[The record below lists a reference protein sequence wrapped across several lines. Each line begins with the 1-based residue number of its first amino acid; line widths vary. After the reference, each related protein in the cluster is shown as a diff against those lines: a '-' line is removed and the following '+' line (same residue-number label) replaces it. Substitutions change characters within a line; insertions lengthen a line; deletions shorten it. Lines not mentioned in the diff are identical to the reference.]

1 MKRIAIYLLLI
12 ASGLWAQPRVVSTS
26 LAGVQVKID
35 APGEIGLLHS
45 HGRINLASLY
55 PDAWVIGEPG
65 GPALPRYRIILGVP
79 TEGDVH
85 FSYSFGPSRELRGIE
100 VSTYEVPAIGP
111 EPKPA
116 LDWADDLEPVS
127 FNLTRWRGCRV
138 AVIEVTPLRYDYDE
152 RRLILYDGITINLTF
167 ENPSSTGVIPARND
181 PAERIYEAAL
191 LNYDQSKGWRLYPQ
205 AVPSNPFE
213 GSTNWVKVTV
223 SEDGAYRIRFRDL
236 KKIGVDPKK
245 IDPRTLRLLYP
256 DQRGPEEPLP
266 DTLAELPVYVH
277 GESDGSLDRHDY
289 IVFFARGANHWDFD
303 ERSFKVNPF
312 VHENVY
318 WLTWGGEKGRRIRT
332 RAAYPLSEDA
342 VTTAQ
347 SVLHFEEDHECPGRS
362 GLLWLWKAI
371 TKSTVAAVDTFL
383 LDLSGVTRI
392 DTFTFRAYTT
402 TEETGFRLLFEGD
415 TLYYRDVAGWGTNP
429 PYYTVVS
436 PDVVIDEE
444 LFLEIEVFGPGQ
456 QELYP
461 DWIRVVA
468 ERELS
473 FKHGSFWVQLDG
485 QGTYLFTNLRSAPFI
500 FDVSEPSDPVILTD
514 WELSRGKLRMSARTV
529 KDVPIWVTEE
539 RRLLTPGL
547 EKAEPGKLWNEDW
560 SVDYLVLSTNENLDA
575 AQAFVEYRSQ
585 NLKMSGVN
593 FPRAK
598 AVALA
603 DVVQDFGYG
612 LAQPQA
618 VRHFLSYAYEKGG
631 GRPFYALI
639 LGDGTYDYKNNL
651 NYTSRPEYF
660 LIYTSGYVIDP
671 NVYASQAAAKEGW
684 FVEFDE
690 EGKFFPEMS
699 IARITARDLREA
711 YAALDKIKAYESAPR
726 EAWSTRVLLLAD
738 DYYKGTP
745 TEIDS
750 GMNHIPAN
758 EGIAKLLSPEFD
770 PVKVY
775 LSDYALVG
783 GKKPDAE
790 KALIDALNQGALLW
804 FFFGHG
810 NGSQL
815 THEKVFMNTDV
826 PKVRNGS
833 KLPFAMFCSCG
844 VGRFDDTRW
853 ECVAEE
859 LLRSEAGGV
868 IAAIAATKGTEAGSN
883 KLLADSLARAFR
895 NVKNLNVGDLFFAMG
910 YAPDSFGN
918 PSKDQLYVLFGDPGI
933 PLLFPTAQ
941 SFESEVESFATGD
954 TAVISFEPPMTSG
967 KWFSSAYGSWVRKT
981 SSGITETYYAK
992 GEVLY
997 RARGELDGGERTL
1010 RFLVPAGIKQG
1021 DSAYWHVACADED
1034 SIYTYPLL
1042 LDGISVDS
1050 VGWTTTDSAG
1060 PQARLLVNGLE
1071 VVDRDTVPPSFTLT
1085 VELEDP
1091 SGINLTG
1098 LAGWKG
1104 DSLSLVINNKVID
1117 LANYFEYEVTGDG
1130 LATRGA
1136 ADIPVDLTSEENS
1149 LTLHAVDN
1157 LLNSK
1162 DYNLTLYTSFVRE
1175 LEIADPLVYP
1185 NPVSITAEFTFD
1197 LSAASRVT
1205 IQIFTV
1211 SGRLVRRLPAFSY
1224 PAGFGAY
1231 FWDGLDAEGRPLP
1244 NGVYIYRLSA
1254 ESEDAWLPNARTA
1267 VTGKFIV
1274 VH

>member
-1 MKRIAIYLLLI
+1 MRRIAIYLLLV
-12 ASGLWAQPRVVSTS
+12 AAGLWAQPRVVSTS
-26 LAGVQVKID
+26 PTGVRVKID
-35 APGEIGLLHS
+35 APGEIGLLQS
-45 HGRINLASLY
+45 HGEIDLASLY
-55 PDAWVIGEPG
+55 PEAWVVGEPG
-65 GPALPRYRIILGVP
+65 GPALPRYRIVLGVP

-85 FSYSFGPSRELRGIE
+85 FSYSFGPSRELRGVG

-111 EPKPA
+111 EPAPA
-116 LDWADDLEPVS
+116 LGWADSLEPVT
-127 FNLTRWRGCRV
+127 FNVTRWRGCRV
-138 AVIEVTPLRYDYDE
+138 AIIEVTPLRYDYRT
-152 RRLILYDGITINLTF
+152 RRLVLYDGVNLNVTF
-167 ENPSSTGVIPARND
+167 ENPSGLKGASRRND
-181 PAERIYEAAL
+181 PAERIYEATL
-191 LNYDQSKGWRLYPQ
+191 LNYEQSKDWRLSPQ
-205 AVPSNPFE
+205 AVPSNPFG
-213 GSTNWVKVTV
+213 GSAKWVKVTV
-223 SEDGAYRIRFRDL
+223 AEDGAYRIRFRDL

-245 IDPRTLRLLYP
+245 IDPLTLRLLYP
-256 DQRGPEEPLP
+256 GERDPEEPLP
-266 DTLAELPVYVH
+266 DTLTELPIYVH
-277 GESDGSLDRHDY
+277 GEADGALDRHDY

-312 VHENVY
+312 VRENVY
-318 WLTWGGEKGRRIRT
+318 WLTWGGGKGRRMRT

-342 VTTAQ
+342 ITTAQ
-347 SVLHFEEDHECPGRS
+347 TVLHFEEDHECPGRS

-371 TKSTVAAVDTFL
+371 KKSTLTAVDTFIL
-383 LDLSGVTRI
+383 NLAGVRRI
-392 DTFTFRAYTT
+392 DTFTFRAYAT
-402 TEETGFRLLFEGD
+402 TEGAGFRLLVEDD
-415 TLYYRDVAGWGTNP
+415 TLYYRQVAGWGDSP

-436 PDVVIDEE
+436 PDVVIREE
-444 LFLEIEVFGPGQ
+444 WPLEVEVFGAGQ

-461 DWIRVVA
+461 DWIRLVA

-473 FKHGSFWVQLDG
+473 FKHGAFWVQLDG
-485 QGTYLFTNLRSAPFI
+485 QGTYLLSNLRSAPFI

-514 WELSRGKLRMSARTV
+514 WELSRGKLRMSARTG
-529 KDVPIWVTEE
+529 KRVPVWITEE
-539 RRLLTPGL
+539 RKLLTPGL
-547 EKAEPGKLWNEDW
+547 AKAEPGRLWSEDW
-560 SVDYLVLSTNENLDA
+560 GVDYVVLSTSENFEA
-575 AQAFVEYRSQ
+575 AQAFAEYRSQ
-585 NLKMSGVN
+585 NLKMSGVSS
-593 FPRAK
+593 PKIK

-603 DVVQDFGYG
+603 DIVQDFGYG
-612 LAQPQA
+612 LAEPQA

-631 GRPFYALI
+631 GRPFYVLI

-651 NYTSRPEYF
+651 NFSGRAEYF

-671 NVYASQAAAKEGW
+671 NVYASQAAANEGW

-690 EGKFFPEMS
+690 EGTFFPEMS

-711 YAALDKIKAYESAPR
+711 YAVLDKIKAYESAPR

-745 TEIDS
+745 SEIDS

-790 KALIDALNQGALLW
+790 AALINALNQGSLLW

-826 PKVRNGS
+826 PRLRNGS
-833 KLPFAMFCSCG
+833 RLPLAMFCSCG
-844 VGRFDDTRW
+844 VGRFEDTRW

-859 LLRSEAGGV
+859 LLRGEQGGV
-868 IAAIAATKGTEAGSN
+868 IASIAATKGTSAGSN
-883 KLLADSLARAFR
+883 KQLADSLVRAFR
-895 NVKNLNVGDLFFAMG
+895 NIKDLNVGDLFFAMG
-910 YAPDSFGN
+910 YAPDKFGN
-918 PSKDQLYVLFGDPGI
+918 PRKDPLYVLFGDPGT
-933 PLLFPTAQ
+933 PLLFPTARSLSSQ
-941 SFESEVESFATGD
+941 IDSFITGD
-954 TAVISFEPPMTSG
+954 TAVISFEPPVTSG

-992 GEVLY
+992 GELLY
-997 RARGELDGGERTL
+997 RARGGLDAGERTL
-1010 RFLVPAGIKQG
+1010 RFIVPAGISKG
-1021 DSAYWHVACADED
+1021 DSAYWHVVCADED
-1034 SIYTYPLL
+1034 SIYTYLI
-1042 LDGISVDS
+1042 DGIEVDS
-1050 VGWTTTDSAG
+1050 VGWTVTDYEG
-1060 PQARLLVNGLE
+1060 PKARFLANGVE
-1071 VVDRDTVPPSFTLT
+1071 VVDGDTVPPSFTLT

-1098 LAGWKG
+1098 LVGWEG

-1117 LANYFEYEVTGDG
+1117 LANYFEYEVTGDR

-1136 ADIPVDLTSEENS
+1136 ADIPVDLTSEEND

-1157 LLNSK
+1157 LLNTK
-1162 DYNLTLYTSFVRE
+1162 DYELTLYTSFVRE

-1185 NPVSITAEFTFD
+1185 NPVSTTAEFTFE

-1211 SGRLVRRLPAFSY
+1211 SGRLVRRLPGFSY

-1231 FWDGLDAEGRPLP
+1231 SWDGLDAEGRSLP

>member
-1 MKRIAIYLLLI
+1 MRRIAIHLFL
-12 ASGLWAQPRVVSTS
+12 AVTGLWAQPRVVSTS
-26 LAGVQVKID
+26 PAGVQVKID

-45 HGRINLASLY
+45 HGRIDLASLY

-79 TEGDVH
+79 AEGDVR
-85 FSYSFGPSRELRGIE
+85 FSHSLGPSRELRGVE

-111 EPKPA
+111 APEPA
-116 LDWADDLEPVS
+116 LDWADDLDPVS
-127 FNLTRWRGCRV
+127 FNLTRWRGYRV
-138 AVIEVTPLRYDYDE
+138 AVIDVTPLRYDYDT
-152 RRLILYDGITINLTF
+152 RRLILYDGITLNLSF
-167 ENPSSTGVIPARND
+167 ESSSSTGILPARKD
-181 PAERIYEAAL
+181 PAERVYEAVL
-191 LNYDQSKGWRLYPQ
+191 LNYDQSKDWRLSPQ
-205 AVPSNPFE
+205 AVPSNPFA
-213 GSTNWVKVTV
+213 GSTNWIKVRV
-223 SEDGAYRIRFRDL
+223 AEDGAYRIRFRDL
-236 KKIGVDPKK
+236 KRAGVDPRG

-256 DQRGPEEPLP
+256 GQRDPEEPFP

-277 GESDGSLDRHDY
+277 GEGDGSLDRHDY
-289 IVFFARGANHWDFD
+289 IVFFARGANRWEFR
-303 ERSFKVNPF
+303 ERGFKIDPF

-318 WLTWGGEKGRRIRT
+318 WLTWGGGAGRRMRT
-332 RAAYPLSEDA
+332 RAAYPLSGDA
-342 VTTAQ
+342 VTAAQ
-347 SVLHFEEDHECPGRS
+347 SVLHFEEDRECPGRS
-362 GLLWLWKAI
+362 GLLWLWKVV
-371 TKSTVAAVDTFL
+371 TKSTVTAVDTFL

-392 DTFTFRAYTT
+392 DTLSFKAYADTAGV
-402 TEETGFRLLFEGD
+402 GFRLLADGD
-415 TLYYRDVAGWGTNP
+415 TLHYQALAWWGTQP
-429 PYYTVVS
+429 PEYKIVS
-436 PDVVIDEE
+436 PNLALGEE
-444 LFLEIEVFGPGQ
+444 LPLVLEVFGTGQ
-456 QELYP
+456 KKLYP
-461 DWIRVVA
+461 DWIRMVA

-485 QGTYLFTNLRSAPFI
+485 QGTYLFSNLRSAPFL
-500 FDVSEPSDPVILTD
+500 FDVGDPADPVILTD
-514 WELSRGKLRMSARTV
+514 WELSRGKLRMSPRIGESIPV
-529 KDVPIWVTEE
+529 WMTEE
-539 RRLLTPGL
+539 RQLLTPGL

-585 NLKMSGVN
+585 NLKMSGVSS
-593 FPRAK
+593 PKIK
-598 AVALA
+598 AVVLA
-603 DVVQDFGYG
+603 DIVQDFGYG

-618 VRHFLSYAYEKGG
+618 VRHFLSYAYNKGG
-631 GRPFYALI
+631 GRPFYVLI

-671 NVYASQAAAKEGW
+671 NVYAFEAAAKEGW

-690 EGKFFPEMS
+690 EGPFFPEMS

-711 YAALDKIKAYESAPR
+711 YAVLDKIKAYESAPR

-738 DYYKGTP
+738 DYYKGKP
-745 TEIDS
+745 DEIDS

-826 PKVRNGS
+826 PKLHNGS
-833 KLPFAMFCSCG
+833 KLPLALFCSCG
-844 VGRFDDTRW
+844 VGRFEDTRW

-859 LLRSEAGGV
+859 LLRGEQGGV
-868 IAAIAATKGTEAGSN
+868 IASIAATKATGAGSN
-883 KLLADSLARAFR
+883 KQLADSLARAFR
-895 NVKNLNVGDLFFAMG
+895 NLKDLNAGDLFFSIATQ
-910 YAPDSFGN
+910 S
-918 PSKDQLYVLFGDPGI
+918 SLYVLFGDPAT

-954 TAVISFEPPMTSG
+954 TAAISFEPPMASG

-997 RARGELDGGERTL
+997 RARGELDGGDQTL
-1010 RFLVPAGIKQG
+1010 RFLVPAGIRQG
-1021 DSAYWHVACADED
+1021 DSAYWHVACADGD
-1034 SIYTYPLL
+1034 SIHTYLI
-1042 LDGISVDS
+1042 DGIEVDS
-1050 VGWTTTDSAG
+1050 VGWPVTDDEG
-1060 PQARLLVNGLE
+1060 PKARFLANGVE
-1071 VVDRDTVPPSFTLT
+1071 VVDGDTVPPYFTLT

-1098 LAGWKG
+1098 LTGWEG

-1117 LANYFEYEVTGDG
+1117 LANYFEYEVTGDE

-1157 LLNSK
+1157 LLNTE
-1162 DYNLTLYTSFVRE
+1162 DYELTLYTSFVRE
-1175 LEIADPLVYP
+1175 LEIEDPLVYP
-1185 NPVSITAEFTFD
+1185 NPVSTTAEFTFE
-1197 LSAASRVT
+1197 LSAASAVT

-1224 PAGFGAY
+1224 PAGFGTY